1 MKLLHIT
8 LIIFFISSA
17 QSFSQNVEDSVVYD
31 FNDYSQEIKSLF
43 ESHYNRSFEF
53 DSSMND
59 ACVDY
64 MARLID
70 GRTSDKYARCNFF
83 VCRRFK
89 KSAFEN
95 SPYITKNDVYFADF
109 RLEFVEDILNNP
121 QYHMPNA
128 DKLHVVCGEYK
139 DYAYVVV
146 GVSSTWYDDNANW
159 EESETNED

>member
-1 MKLLHIT
+1 
-8 LIIFFISSA
+8 
-17 QSFSQNVEDSVVYD
+17 
-31 FNDYSQEIKSLF
+31 
-43 ESHYNRSFEF
+43 
-53 DSSMND
+53 MNG

-70 GRTSDKYARCNFF
+70 GRPSVKYERCNFF

-89 KSAFEN
+89 KSVFED

-159 EESETNED
+159 E